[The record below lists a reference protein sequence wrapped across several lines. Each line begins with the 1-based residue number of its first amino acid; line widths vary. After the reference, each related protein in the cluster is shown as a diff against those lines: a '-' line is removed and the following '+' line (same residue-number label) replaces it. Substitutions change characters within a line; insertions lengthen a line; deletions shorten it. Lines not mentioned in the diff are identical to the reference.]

1 MESNNVHNAEFE
13 SDFDKQIAPISAL
26 AQLDHNQVAKTISNS
41 IKEGNVEPLKVH
53 MFLKRVEKIIEILKE
68 DKEVKDI
75 LMNEA
80 GKHVIDGKSFDY
92 MGATLRV
99 GPTYTFTDYS
109 TCGDPLWDS
118 FDEAEKTVKAM
129 KKEREAFLKAAFPET
144 TSLFGSPNP
153 TVIVDY
159 VYSLTQ
165 SDLGE
170 EVTLMKPQKKQT
182 MGVVTTFKKAK

>member
-1 MESNNVHNAEFE
+1 MIQFT
-13 SDFDKQIAPISAL
+13 Q
-26 AQLDHNQVAKTISNS
+26 
-41 IKEGNVEPLKVH
+41 KE
-53 MFLKRVEKIIEILKE
+53 IEHLQKKKNECPQAILRLE
-68 DKEVKDI
+68 EEVKDI

-80 GKHVIDGKSFDY
+80 GKHVIDGKAFDY
-92 MGATLRV
+92 MGASLRV

-118 FDEAEKTVKAM
+118 LDEAEKTVKAM
-129 KKEREAFLKAAFPET
+129 KKEREALLKAAFPET